1 MCGINGIIDFENKL
15 EKERLSSII
24 DKMNNSLKHRGP
36 DDEGKYINNNFA
48 LGMRRLSIIDLEKG
62 KQPIFNED
70 RTLFI
75 FMNGEIY
82 NYKTLREK
90 LISKGHKIV
99 TNSDTEVVI
108 HLFEDKDIDCFKE
121 IIGMFAIAIYDIKK
135 NRLVLARDRAGEKP
149 LYYFMDENYFI
160 FSSELRGL
168 ISTGLIKNN
177 IDFESLSQYL
187 QLTYLTAPK
196 SIIQGVKRVLPGQI
210 IEIKGKKN
218 IKETIYWDIE
228 PSKFNPINDY
238 DECKKGL
245 REVFY
250 KAVEETMVSDVPI
263 GTFLS
268 GGIDSCIITGLVSNI
283 SKKQIDSFSIGFKE
297 KEFDESKRAILS
309 AKKHKVNHHLIYLSV
324 NDFLKEIDNIINGI
338 DEPFADYSFIPT
350 YVISKYASNYV
361 KVVLTGDAGDEL
373 FGGYNKYLIKHYID
387 RYKKVPI
394 IFRKSFEKII
404 HSLPDKT
411 YLTHKIRKVLDNFY
425 LDTFQQRKNLMCL
438 GFKNEEL
445 QNLLRQ
451 NYLYN
456 DSTKNIDNYYN
467 KFSDFDEFF
476 RVFYTDFKIV
486 LEGDML
492 TKVDRASMLNSLET
506 RIPMLHK
513 DIVEY
518 SFNIP
523 VNYKIQNNR
532 RKIILKDTFSD
543 MIPSHLINANK
554 IGFSVPIRKWFR
566 DELKDELL
574 KTLNK
579 DQIVEQKIFNYE
591 YIEKILNEHFS
602 FKKDRTSE
610 LWTIYIFEKWYCKTI
625 GLL

>member
-15 EKERLSSII
+15 GKERLSLII
-24 DKMNNSLKHRGP
+24 DKMNNSLRHRGP
-36 DDEGKYINNNFA
+36 DDEGKYIDSNFA

-70 RTLFI
+70 KTLFI

-82 NYKTLREK
+82 NYKTIRKK
-90 LISKGHKIV
+90 LIAKGHKIT

-135 NRLVLARDRAGEKP
+135 NRLILARDRAGEKP
-149 LYYFMDENYFI
+149 LYYFTDENFFI

-168 ISTGLIKNN
+168 TSTGLIEKD

-187 QLTYLTAPK
+187 QLTYLIAPK
-196 SIIQGVKRVLPGQI
+196 SIIQGVKRLLPGEI
-210 IEIKGKKN
+210 IEVLGKKN
-218 IKETIYWDIE
+218 IKKTIYWDIE
-228 PSKFNPINDY
+228 PSKFNPIVDY
-238 DECKKGL
+238 EQCKKGL
-245 REVFY
+245 RDVFY

-268 GGIDSCIITGLVSNI
+268 GGIDSCIITGIVSDI
-283 SKKQIDSFSIGFKE
+283 SIKQIDSFSIGFKE

-324 NDFLKEIDNIINGI
+324 NDFLKEFDNIVEGI
-338 DEPFADYSFIPT
+338 DEPFADFSFIPT
-350 YVISKYASNYV
+350 FVISKYASNYV

-373 FGGYNKYLIKHYID
+373 FGGYNKYLIKYYID
-387 RYKKVPI
+387 RYKKVPG
-394 IFRKSFEKII
+394 IFRKLFEKII
-404 HSLPDKT
+404 YSLPDKT
-411 YLTHKIRKVLDNFY
+411 YLTHKIRKVLDNVD
-425 LDTFQQRKNLMCL
+425 LDTFKQRKNLMCL
-438 GFKNEEL
+438 GFKKEEL
-445 QNLLRQ
+445 KYLLKE
-451 NYLYN
+451 NYLYI
-456 DSTKNIDNYYN
+456 DSTKDIDKYYN
-467 KFSDFDEFF
+467 RFSDLDEFF
-476 RVFYTDFKIV
+476 RVFYTDFKVV

-523 VNYKIQNNR
+523 INFKIQNNK

-543 MIPSHLINANK
+543 LIPNK
-554 IGFSVPIRKWFR
+554 IFNASKTGFSLPLRKWFR
-566 DELKDELL
+566 NELKNELL
-574 KTLNK
+574 TTLNK
-579 DQIVEQKIFNYE
+579 DRIIEQKIFNYE
-591 YIEKILNEHFS
+591 YIEKILNDHFS
-602 FKKDRTSE
+602 YKKDRTSE
-610 LWTIYIFEKWYCKTI
+610 LWTIYIFEKWYNKTI
-625 GLL
+625 GRL